1 MSVDISEAT
10 YSFITGAQKERGEMA
25 ENILTQREE
34 INVIVT
40 TYDMAASKED
50 NKFMRRL
57 RPDVGFVCWVFRKL
71 LMSNR
76 CVFMMRVIC

>member
-1 MSVDISEAT
+1 MSVGISEVT
-10 YSFITGAQKERGEMA
+10 YSFVTGAQKERGEMA

-40 TYDMAASKED
+40 TYDMAANKED

-57 RPDVGFVCWVFRKL
+57 RPDVGFVPWTFW
-71 LMSNR
+71 
-76 CVFMMRVIC
+76 

>member
-1 MSVDISEAT
+1 MSVGISEVT
-10 YSFITGAQKERGEMA
+10 YSFVTGAQRERGEMA

-57 RPDVGFVCWVFRKL
+57 RPDVGFVRWTFWQL

-76 CVFMMRVIC
+76 CVFMMRVTC

>member
-1 MSVDISEAT
+1 
-10 YSFITGAQKERGEMA
+10 MA

-57 RPDVGFVCWVFRKL
+57 RPDVGFVRWTFW
-71 LMSNR
+71 
-76 CVFMMRVIC
+76 

>member
-1 MSVDISEAT
+1 
-10 YSFITGAQKERGEMA
+10 MA

-57 RPDVGFVCWVFRKL
+57 RPDVGFVRWKFWQL

>member
-57 RPDVGFVCWVFRKL
+57 RPDVGFVRWKFWQL

>member
-1 MSVDISEAT
+1 MSIGIPEFT
-10 YSFITGAQKERGEMA
+10 YSFVAGAQKERGEMA

-57 RPDVGFVCWVFRKL
+57 RPDVGFVRWTLWQL
-71 LMSNR
+71 LMSSR

>member
-1 MSVDISEAT
+1 
-10 YSFITGAQKERGEMA
+10 MA

-57 RPDVGFVCWVFRKL
+57 RPDVGFVRRIFWPL
-71 LMSNR
+71 LMRSR

>member
-1 MSVDISEAT
+1 MSVGISEVT
-10 YSFITGAQKERGEMA
+10 YSFVTGAQRERGEMA

-57 RPDVGFVCWVFRKL
+57 RPDVGFVRWKFWQL